1 MKRLLLSILFFMVWN
16 TYFSQQKVV
25 IKGTAPAYPG
35 KKIEVY
41 KILDYLSYKDSLIA
55 STSVLQDS
63 TFELKFDCTKIE
75 KIVLKAHKNQGVLYI
90 QPNAEYNVSVPDRD
104 PYNAYRPFGNQIE
117 IGFFDLAKN
126 DINYK
131 ILEFNQWKNNFLAV
145 NFSLK
150 ASKTKE
156 FSDSLDVFKKS
167 VQSYYESDTSS
178 FFKTY
183 VRYSIAA
190 IDDINF
196 FGSRSHYEKF
206 EFYLK
211 DFPVAY
217 ENEMYM
223 KYFSIF
229 YKNSIGRFPM
239 TLNTKVYKS
248 VIRSSPSSLLSAMGE
263 EYSLKNLRI
272 RELAMIQ
279 TLSEIYY
286 DKNFPKTNVLSIL
299 DSISRYSFF
308 KAHAS
313 IARNI
318 LERLTALTPGTK
330 APNFNLGIKD
340 SISLNNFQNKFIYIQ
355 FIDPSSVESMK
366 EFELLRPM
374 YLKYKKYF
382 EFITVYDS
390 TVIIS
395 KEQRNYLSKLPWMI
409 APVGSLNDVF
419 SKYQIKSFPQYVLI
433 DNTGIISSIPALGP
447 SPNGDYETIDKV
459 FFSITKRIQLEE
471 KEKEKSEI
479 DSIFDR

>member
-1 MKRLLLSILFFMVWN
+1 MVWN
-16 TYFSQQKVV
+16 TFFSQQKVV

-35 KKIEVY
+35 KKIEIY

-90 QPNAEYNVSVPDRD
+90 QPNAEYNVIVPDRD
-104 PYNAYRPFGNQIE
+104 PYNAYRPYGKQIE
-117 IGFFDLAKN
+117 IGFFDLGKS

-150 ASKTKE
+150 STKTRE

-167 VQSYYESDTSS
+167 VQTYYESDTSS

-211 DFPVAY
+211 DFPVVY

-299 DSISRYSFF
+299 DSISSFSLF

-390 TVIIS
+390 TVNVS

-409 APVGSLNDVF
+409 TPVGSLNDVF
-419 SKYQIKSFPQYVLI
+419 AKYQIKSFPQYVLI

-459 FFSITKRIQLEE
+459 FFSITKRILQEE

-479 DSIFDR
+479 DTIFDR

>member
-1 MKRLLLSILFFMVWN
+1 MVWN

-126 DINYK
+126 DVNYK

>member
-1 MKRLLLSILFFMVWN
+1 MVWN

-55 STSVLQDS
+55 SASVLQDS

-419 SKYQIKSFPQYVLI
+419 SKYQIKSLPQYVLI

-471 KEKEKSEI
+471 KEKEKEKSEI

>member
-1 MKRLLLSILFFMVWN
+1 MNRLLLSILFFMVWN
-16 TYFSQQKVV
+16 TFFSQQKVV

-35 KKIEVY
+35 KKIEIY

-90 QPNAEYNVSVPDRD
+90 QPNAEYNVTVPDRD

-150 ASKTKE
+150 STKTRE

-167 VQSYYESDTSS
+167 VQTYYETDTSS

-299 DSISRYSFF
+299 DSISSFSLF

-318 LERLTALTPGTK
+318 LERLTVLTPGTK

-390 TVIIS
+390 TVNVS

-409 APVGSLNDVF
+409 TPVGSLNDVF
-419 SKYQIKSFPQYVLI
+419 AKYQIKSFPQYVLI

-459 FFSITKRIQLEE
+459 FFSITKRILQEE

-479 DSIFDR
+479 DTIFDR

>member
-1 MKRLLLSILFFMVWN
+1 MVWN
-16 TYFSQQKVV
+16 TFFSQQKVV

-35 KKIEVY
+35 KKIEIY

-90 QPNAEYNVSVPDRD
+90 QPNAEYNVTVPDRD

-117 IGFFDLAKN
+117 VGFFDLAKN

-131 ILEFNQWKNNFLAV
+131 VLEFNQWKNNFLAV

-150 ASKTKE
+150 STKTRE

-167 VQSYYESDTSS
+167 VQTYYESDTSS

-299 DSISRYSFF
+299 DSISSFSLF

-340 SISLNNFQNKFIYIQ
+340 SLSLNNFQNKFIYIQ

-390 TVIIS
+390 TVNLF

-409 APVGSLNDVF
+409 TPVGSLNDVF
-419 SKYQIKSFPQYVLI
+419 AKYQIKSFPQYVLI

-459 FFSITKRIQLEE
+459 FFSITKRILQEE

-479 DSIFDR
+479 DTIYDR